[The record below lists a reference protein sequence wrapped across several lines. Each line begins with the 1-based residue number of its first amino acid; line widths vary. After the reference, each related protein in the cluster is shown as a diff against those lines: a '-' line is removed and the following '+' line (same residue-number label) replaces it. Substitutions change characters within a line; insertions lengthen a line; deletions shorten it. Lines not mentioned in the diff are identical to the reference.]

1 MTTLENPSLR
11 TEGAPVQGA
20 AFGATAALI
29 VGTFAVVMSATTI
42 NIAIVPMMQEFA
54 VGDRVAQLFSS
65 LFLGTTVLT
74 APLAAWLSRRF
85 GARQVFLGVLL
96 LYALASLAA
105 TFSDSFLSMLLAR
118 GLQGACA
125 GVIQPLSM
133 FLVLAAAPPERQG
146 RAMSLYGL
154 GVVLAP
160 ALGPTIAGWF
170 VDHVGWRST
179 FSLGV
184 PPALL
189 ALGLGWFC
197 LPRSAAEQ
205 EEGGSFDWPGLA
217 LLAVLV
223 TLVFATPLALERS
236 TALAAALCLLWLGTA
251 WLFWRVERARQDAL
265 LPFALFASPGFRAA
279 ALVSV
284 AYGAGMYGSTFLIPV
299 FMQGALGI
307 PALTTG
313 NILLLGGVA
322 LALSTSLAGR
332 VVGPPVRAPG
342 GRGRTGQL
350 RPGLRAAGLGPRA
363 GVDRRGGGALPHR
376 PRPGD
381 PRPVHRHGP
390 GSGARRLARRHRGDH
405 PAAPGWRSA
414 GGVADRRTDGVRR
427 QRRTGRLAGPGAG
440 GKRGRG
446 AGDGVR
452 GDRPAVRRGA
462 GSGAAVALRPPH
474 PCRGEFIRLCA
485 VIRRMNSPLQSGSGA
500 DQPGP
505 CRHAMAQLAAVA
517 RRRLLAR

>member
-11 TEGAPVQGA
+11 TEGAPVQGTA
-20 AFGATAALI
+20 LGATAALI

-54 VGDRVAQLFSS
+54 VSHRVAQLFSS
-65 LFLGTTVLT
+65 LFLGATVLT

-197 LPRSAAEQ
+197 LPRSAAER

-217 LLAVLV
+217 LLGVLV

-236 TALAAALCLLWLGTA
+236 ALLAGALCLLWLGTG
-251 WLFWRVERARQDAL
+251 WLFWRVERARKDAL

-332 VVGPPVRAPG
+332 VVDRLSARLVVGAGLASFALACALLAWARELAWIAVAVVLCRIGLGLVIPGLYTGMAQVVVPG
-342 GRGRTGQL
+342 GL
-350 RPGLRAAGLGPRA
+350 REGTAVITLLRQ
-363 GVDRRGGGALPHR
+363 GGGAL
-376 PRPGD
+376 G
-381 PRPVHRHGP
+381 VSLIGVLT
-390 GSGARRLARRHRGDH
+390 A
-405 PAAPGWRSA
+405 SA
-414 GGVADRRTDGVRR
+414 GSAE
-427 QRRTGRLAGPGAG
+427 LAGWLGLAP
-440 GKRGRG
+440 
-446 AGDGVR
+446 
-452 GDRPAVRRGA
+452 A
-462 GSGAAVALRPPH
+462 GSAAA
-474 PCRGEFIRLCA
+474 
-485 VIRRMNSPLQSGSGA
+485 
-500 DQPGP
+500 
-505 CRHAMAQLAAVA
+505 
-517 RRRLLAR
+517 

>member
-11 TEGAPVQGA
+11 TEGAPVQGTA
-20 AFGATAALI
+20 LGATAALI

-54 VGDRVAQLFSS
+54 VSHRVAQLFSS
-65 LFLGTTVLT
+65 LFLGATVLT

-197 LPRSAAEQ
+197 LPRSAAER

-217 LLAVLV
+217 LLGVLV

-236 TALAAALCLLWLGTA
+236 ALLAGALCLLWLGTG
-251 WLFWRVERARQDAL
+251 WLFWRVERARKDAL

-332 VVGPPVRAPG
+332 VVDRLSARLVVGAGLASFALACALLAWARELAWIAVAVVLCRIGLGLVIPGLYTGMAQVVVPG
-342 GRGRTGQL
+342 GL
-350 RPGLRAAGLGPRA
+350 REGTAVITLLRQ
-363 GVDRRGGGALPHR
+363 GGGAL
-376 PRPGD
+376 G
-381 PRPVHRHGP
+381 VSLIGVLTASA
-390 GSGARRLARRHRGDH
+390 GSAELAGWLGLAPAGSAAAAPATVFAGIALLFVAALGVVRRLR
-405 PAAPGWRSA
+405 
-414 GGVADRRTDGVRR
+414 
-427 QRRTGRLAGPGAG
+427 
-440 GKRGRG
+440 
-446 AGDGVR
+446 
-452 GDRPAVRRGA
+452 
-462 GSGAAVALRPPH
+462 
-474 PCRGEFIRLCA
+474 
-485 VIRRMNSPLQSGSGA
+485 
-500 DQPGP
+500 
-505 CRHAMAQLAAVA
+505 
-517 RRRLLAR
+517 